1 VNLQSALQYLYITG
15 EIKTYYDLFANQDIF
30 TDTKALLVLAL
41 QAAFGSED
49 SACDVSSL
57 QNALLNGADRSLAPI
72 ASMGQSFLNKMLKE
86 TPKYILKGVVEL
98 TEPHVIVSK
107 KVKEVSGGVFQQIKM
122 AEDIAA
128 AAAAAA
134 DGLPEA
140 SAGLAEQ
147 LSECGPD
154 VPPLPPLP
162 PMPDIDLS
170 QIPNLEEIISA
181 MQEEVDR
188 EYPAGFPD
196 ALKPSITEKGI
207 DLEGTIP
214 YTFFVPP
221 LTPFGI
227 IYLLLRLSELGQQE
241 LEVEED
247 CTDQ

>member
-1 VNLQSALQYLYITG
+1 
-15 EIKTYYDLFANQDIF
+15 
-30 TDTKALLVLAL
+30 
-41 QAAFGSED
+41 
-49 SACDVSSL
+49 
-57 QNALLNGADRSLAPI
+57 
-72 ASMGQSFLNKMLKE
+72 
-86 TPKYILKGVVEL
+86 
-98 TEPHVIVSK
+98 
-107 KVKEVSGGVFQQIKM
+107 
-122 AEDIAA
+122 
-128 AAAAAA
+128 
-134 DGLPEA
+134 
-140 SAGLAEQ
+140 
-147 LSECGPD
+147 
-154 VPPLPPLP
+154 
-162 PMPDIDLS
+162 MPDIDLGR
-170 QIPNLEEIISA
+170 IPNLEEIISA